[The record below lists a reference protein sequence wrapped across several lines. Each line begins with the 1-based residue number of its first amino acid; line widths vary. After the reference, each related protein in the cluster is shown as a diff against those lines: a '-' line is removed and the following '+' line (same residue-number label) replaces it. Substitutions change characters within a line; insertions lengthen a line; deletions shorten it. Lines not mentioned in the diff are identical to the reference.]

1 MKTGEK
7 FKTIDRA
14 GLKAKIDKNEK
25 MHLWNVLD
33 GAHYKPESVIAGSK
47 WIPFDTLTEI
57 KVGEIVSE
65 KTETI
70 VVYGGGDEND
80 STKSASGKLASYGYT
95 GVFAYEGGL
104 KDWS

>member
-47 WIPFDTLTEI
+47 WIPFDTLT
-57 KVGEIVSE
+57 
-65 KTETI
+65 
-70 VVYGGGDEND
+70 
-80 STKSASGKLASYGYT
+80 
-95 GVFAYEGGL
+95 
-104 KDWS
+104 